1 MKSCKNIK
9 KCVQTA
15 TSTTMVLGDG
25 LKEERDF
32 QSEKKMAGH
41 ETSYSHY
48 EDRDEPIKTLKKKY
62 EIHYSALY
70 STLLLC
76 HL

>member
-32 QSEKKMAGH
+32 QSEKKDGG
-41 ETSYSHY
+41 T
-48 EDRDEPIKTLKKKY
+48 
-62 EIHYSALY
+62 
-70 STLLLC
+70 
-76 HL
+76 